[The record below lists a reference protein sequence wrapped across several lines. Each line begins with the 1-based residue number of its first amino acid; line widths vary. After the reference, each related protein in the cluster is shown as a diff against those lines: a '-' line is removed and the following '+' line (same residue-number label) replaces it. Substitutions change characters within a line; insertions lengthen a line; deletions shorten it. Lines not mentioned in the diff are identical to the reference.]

1 VCGGPMVDG
10 ARFCSSCGCAV
21 GQAAYP
27 REQRRMTRPRGGRV
41 IAGVC
46 AGFAEYFGWDVSLVR
61 LVLCLAVFFGVGTP
75 ILAYAVAWIVMP
87 ESPLVV
93 PVYGAEPVAAAPM
106 ASSQTQQPL

>member
-1 VCGGPMVDG
+1 MVCAVCGGPMVDG

-41 IAGVC
+41 IAG
-46 AGFAEYFGWDVSLVR
+46 
-61 LVLCLAVFFGVGTP
+61 VLCLAVFFGVGTP